1 MEKMMTQTAILE
13 LGWTKSLINKF
24 LPEPTCKPNPH
35 YKKAAPM
42 KLWNERDVF
51 AAMETENFKDA
62 FKKATRRKNSA
73 QKSIVA
79 KVQNLNERALDLARG
94 LHITVIADDELR
106 TRTLAA
112 KQAWYNHQ
120 AYIRGTDYCG
130 DVDCV
135 NSETM
140 ERWIVNYI
148 RHNLINY
155 DDECRRLLSGQ
166 VGKNSAYV
174 TFKKAILEK
183 IAVAYPAYAAE
194 CSLQAESLM

>member
-1 MEKMMTQTAILE
+1 MEKMMTQSAILE

-42 KLWNERDVF
+42 KLWNECDVF

-73 QKSIVA
+73 QKSLVA

-155 DDECRRLLSGQ
+155 DAECRHLLSGQ

-183 IAVAYPAYAAE
+183 IAVAYPDYAAE
-194 CSLQAESLM
+194 CSLQAETLV